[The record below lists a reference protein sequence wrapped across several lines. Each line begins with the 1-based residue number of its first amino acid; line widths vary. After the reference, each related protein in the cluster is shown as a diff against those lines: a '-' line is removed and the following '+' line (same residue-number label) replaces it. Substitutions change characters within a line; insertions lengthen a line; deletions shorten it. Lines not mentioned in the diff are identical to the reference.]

1 MLFVHIHTNIHRE
14 ILLSHKKDELLPFAA
29 TWMELDGDTLSQKK
43 TNTI

>member
-29 TWMELDGDTLSQKK
+29 TWMELDSDTLSQKK